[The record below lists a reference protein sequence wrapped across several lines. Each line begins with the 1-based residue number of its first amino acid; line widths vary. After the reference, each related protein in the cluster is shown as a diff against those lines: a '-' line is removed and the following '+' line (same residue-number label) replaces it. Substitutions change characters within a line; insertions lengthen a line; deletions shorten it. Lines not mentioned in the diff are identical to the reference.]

1 MKSPT
6 LRWLYVVPG
15 RKKLYIAALMLL
27 QMIVGVSGVMEA
39 LFLKN
44 VVDSAAA
51 RQSEAFWHGL
61 LLLVLLMA
69 ARNLLNAAIRSLNAT
84 ALSTL
89 ENAFKERLMSML
101 LRKDYAT
108 VSALHSGEWLNRL
121 TSDTVVVAEGYVNIL
136 PGLTGMLVKLF
147 SALILMISLDARFA
161 SILIPGGAL
170 VLVLTYVFRKRM
182 KRLHKAVQE
191 ADGRLRVFLQE
202 RLGSMLMIRSFA
214 AESQTEQ
221 EAGTWMEEHKSARQR
236 KYRFANLCN
245 IGFGA
250 GMDGMYLF
258 GLGYCGYGILTGS
271 VSYGTLMA
279 MIQLIGQI
287 QAPFASLTGVLP
299 VYYAMLAS
307 GERLMEIEEYPD
319 AGKLPALGMDEVL
332 DYYDHRMTGFG
343 LRDAV
348 FAYDPT
354 VEKLADLSGEKLPP
368 VLEHVS
374 LEVKKGDMIA
384 LCGPSG
390 CGKSTVLR
398 LLMGVYRLDAG
409 MSFLE
414 NMDGSCQEMTEQWRR
429 LFAYVP
435 QGNLLMHGSVRDVVS
450 FGAPQER
457 TDDAGIRRAL
467 EAACADFV
475 DELEQG
481 MDTMLGEHGTGL
493 SEGQMQRLAIAR
505 AVFSRSP
512 VLLLDEAT
520 SALDEKTE
528 KEVLDHLRKL
538 QNRTVVIV
546 THRPA
551 ALSICGRVI
560 RFGEHGITEDG
571 RTTDR
576 A

>member
-1 MKSPT
+1 
-6 LRWLYVVPG
+6 
-15 RKKLYIAALMLL
+15 
-27 QMIVGVSGVMEA
+27 
-39 LFLKN
+39 
-44 VVDSAAA
+44 
-51 RQSEAFWHGL
+51 
-61 LLLVLLMA
+61 
-69 ARNLLNAAIRSLNAT
+69 
-84 ALSTL
+84 
-89 ENAFKERLMSML
+89 MSML

-307 GERLMEIEEYPD
+307 GERLMEIEDYPD
-319 AGKLPALGMDEVL
+319 AGELPALGMDEVL
-332 DYYDHRMTGFG
+332 DYYDHRMAGFG

-354 VEKLADLSGEKLPP
+354 VEKLADLSGEKLSP

-409 MSFLE
+409 MRFLE
-414 NMDGSCQEMTEQWRR
+414 DVDGSCQELTEQWRR

-435 QGNLLMHGSVRDVVS
+435 QGNLLMRGSVRDVVS

-551 ALSICGRVI
+551 ALSICSRVV
-560 RFGEHGITEDG
+560 RFGEHGMTEDG
-571 RTTDR
+571 RTADR